1 MQVLSGGVL
10 QDMSIVNNI
19 LTLERKYLNKSR
31 EVVKTLCD
39 VEQITNVKVRVV
51 LQKIYKTLKKN
62 QSFILLVFN
71 LLKKELTVF
80 KNFIIKKIKIII
92 AKIKAYLAK
101 KAEKKKKESEE
112 EVVKTSK
119 KSINLDA
126 KIMSVVFGLATKVF
140 WTGVTWVGPTNSNHV
155 TFTIG
160 PFKAIKAKI
169 EDGASGIIN
178 EMAAS
183 FEKQLTTM
191 SGLVIPPLPTSI
203 PPIPFNSYK

>member
-140 WTGVTWVGPTNSNHV
+140 WTGVTWVGPTNSNHE
-155 TFTIG
+155 IG
-160 PFKAIKAKI
+160 R
-169 EDGASGIIN
+169 ASCR
-178 EMAAS
+178 ER
-183 FEKQLTTM
+183 
-191 SGLVIPPLPTSI
+191 V
-203 PPIPFNSYK
+203 